1 MKTFY
6 ILIKTITLICIVSTV
21 LSCSK
26 MLDTKPITEYS
37 NENYWTEKP
46 HAQAA
51 LAGAY
56 RLLQT
61 ALGPE
66 FAYYGE
72 GRTDNLKLYRET
84 NEVAI
89 NLITNTIDPS
99 MDIAD
104 WGQFYTVIK
113 QCNEILLN
121 VPKMAEKGL
130 LTTTDEDYKNIIGE
144 ALGLRALCYF
154 YMVRLWGDVPLIT
167 EPVVEANQNIFN
179 PRADT
184 AAVLAQIKADL
195 DAARPLVPATHA
207 DNNRFR
213 ARIMRGA
220 IDAMLTDYHM
230 WRHDY
235 ANALITS
242 ARIMAVTS
250 YQLAPLYNAA
260 IDYTASENATL
271 LYNTGYCNMFT
282 KGFSTESI
290 FEIDFAYAEGTS
302 SGLVSPYRR
311 PNAFFK
317 GSLKM
322 EGRFESDD
330 LRGLIVMDEDA
341 YIAKFFEREG
351 YNNSTMND
359 KSIIVYRLAD
369 IILLRAEALNEL
381 DRRPEAFTLV
391 NQIRARAGAAPVLET
406 TYTAFTKKAATDF
419 ILDERDRELCF
430 EGKRWFDLVRTGRAL
445 EVMNPING
453 INNPGNLLWPVSLDA
468 LRSNPKLVQNEF
480 YK

>member
-1 MKTFY
+1 MKTFN
-6 ILIKTITLICIVSTV
+6 ILIKSIALIGIVSV
-21 LSCSK
+21 ISSCSK

-37 NENYWTEKP
+37 NQNYWSEKP

-56 RLLQT
+56 RLLQS

-72 GRTDNLKLYRET
+72 GRTDNLLLYRET
-84 NEVAI
+84 NAIPI
-89 NLITNTIDPS
+89 NLAKNSIDPS
-99 MDIAD
+99 MDLAD
-104 WGQFYTVIK
+104 WGQFYAVIK
-113 QCNEILLN
+113 QCNEVLLN

-130 LTTTDEDYKNIIGE
+130 FDPAAEDYKNIIGE

-179 PRADT
+179 ARADT
-184 AAVLAQIKADL
+184 SAVLAQVKADL
-195 DAARPLVPATHA
+195 DNARLLVPPTHA

-235 ANALITS
+235 ENALVTS
-242 ARIMAVTS
+242 ARVTAVAGYS
-250 YQLAPLYNAA
+250 LAKLYDPL
-260 IDYTASENATL
+260 IDYTTSANAPL
-271 LYNTGYCNMFT
+271 LFNTDYVNMFT

-290 FEIDFAYAEGTS
+290 FEIDFAYTEGTYS
-302 SGLVSPYRR
+302 NLTSPYRR

-317 GSLKM
+317 SSVKM
-322 EGRFESDD
+322 ENRYDGAD
-330 LRGLIVMDEDA
+330 LRALVAIDEDSFV
-341 YIAKFFEREG
+341 AKFFERTG
-351 YNNSTMND
+351 FNSSTMND
-359 KSIIVYRLAD
+359 KSIIMYRLAD

-381 DRRPEAFTLV
+381 DRRPEALILV
-391 NQIRARAGAAPVLET
+391 NQIRARAGATPVLAAT
-406 TYTAFTKKAATDF
+406 FNALSKKAATDY
-419 ILDERDRELCF
+419 ILEERARELCF
-430 EGKRWFDLVRTGRAL
+430 EGKRWFDLLRTGRAL

-453 INNPGNLLWPVSLDA
+453 IINPGNLLWPVALDA